1 MSDQHRVGLKPPVS
15 VADFRKDFFAKAQ
28 NENPDSGYA
37 KA

>member
-1 MSDQHRVGLKPPVS
+1 MSDQHRVGLKPP
-15 VADFRKDFFAKAQ
+15 ADATDSEYFFAQAQ